1 MEGPRTLRRT
11 AVLIALGLLTG
22 TAAARGD
29 PWYVHY
35 EKAERALAAED
46 WRTAVEQANEAIQR
60 RGDSGARVRSYGM
73 KVVDYFPYLKLGIA
87 YQHLG
92 ENDAALQAFDTEERL
107 GAVRA
112 SPEASRQLDRSRQLA
127 VAAKDQSSASAT
139 AARRA
144 QILADSLREA
154 RDLRQRGLLDPAMS
168 ALARGLA
175 IEPENEEAVA
185 LMAELRTRAAAR
197 EESAREDRLAAERL
211 EAAKDHLERGRPES
225 AASLLRQVIA
235 ARPSDEANRLLERA
249 QRAIVESSAAGRQ
262 SDLMQSALAEARR
275 FAEAGRT
282 PEALERLE
290 VVLAL
295 APGQAE
301 ATALRTRLSVA
312 AEESR
317 RSGVLADTLRAGE
330 ADFAAG
336 RFEAALAAANRVL
349 AVERAQPAALGLVRR
364 AYVEISRRV
373 LIEPSSGKV
382 PPAIRFAN
390 QREEVAGERVER
402 VRESEFQLDGV
413 AIGRSRVTVAFTDVR
428 GRPIEATSSSQVVGE
443 VAITEFHTRRR
454 LRAGRTLFKVTATDS
469 AGLRSTSEFA
479 VLYERPW
486 YLSPWFY
493 LAAAAASGLGVGA
506 GTAIRRRRR
515 RELRR
520 RRFNPYIA
528 GGPVFSAEHFYG
540 REPLIQRILQTA
552 HTNSLMLHGERR
564 IGKTSLLHQVRQ
576 RLETLDD
583 PEFQFH
589 AVYVDLQGTVEDR
602 FFATLADQ
610 IFEGLAPARKD
621 PGRRPALDR
630 AAGYDH
636 HDLVRE
642 LHGLIAELQKA
653 SRKRV
658 RLVLL
663 IDEVDELNHYDPR
676 VNQKLRSLFM
686 KSFAESLVA
695 VVAGVRIRKEWEKE
709 GSPWY
714 NFFEEIEVRPIA
726 ADDARELVLRP
737 IRGVFRVDP
746 GVAERIVELGG
757 HRPYRIQRLCLAL
770 VNRLYEEGRRTLTLA
785 DVAAVAADSDREGET

>member
-1 MEGPRTLRRT
+1 MRRT
-11 AVLIALGLLTG
+11 AVLIVIGLLSG
-22 TAAARGD
+22 AAGARGD

-73 KVVDYFPYLKLGIA
+73 NVVDYFPYLKLGIA
-87 YQHLG
+87 YQRLG

-112 SPEASRQLDRSRQLA
+112 SPEAGRELDRSRRLA
-127 VAAKDQSSASAT
+127 MAARDQRSSTAT

-144 QILADSLREA
+144 QILEESLREA
-154 RDLRQRGLLDPAMS
+154 RDLRERGLLGQAMT

-175 IEPENEEAVA
+175 IDPENVEAVA
-185 LMAELRTRAAAR
+185 LMADLRTRVAADEA
-197 EESAREDRLAAERL
+197 SAREDRLAAERL
-211 EAAKDHLERGRPES
+211 EAARNHLERGQPES

-235 ARPSDEANRLLERA
+235 ARPSEEASRLLERA
-249 QRAIVESSAAGRQ
+249 QRAIVESLAAGRQ
-262 SDLMQSALAEARR
+262 SALLQSALADARR

-301 ATALRTRLSVA
+301 ATALRTRLTTA
-312 AEESR
+312 LEGSR
-317 RSGVLADTLRAGE
+317 RSGALEDTLRAGE

-349 AVERAQPAALGLVRR
+349 AVERGHPAALGMVRR

-373 LIEPSSGKV
+373 LIEPSQGKI

-390 QREEVAGERVER
+390 PREEAAGELVER
-402 VRESEFQLDGV
+402 VRVPEFRLDGV
-413 AIGRSRVTVAFTDVR
+413 AIDRSPVTVAFTDVQ
-428 GRPIEATSSSQVVGE
+428 GRPIEGISSSQVVGE
-443 VAITEFHTRRR
+443 VVITEFHTRQR
-454 LRAGRTLFKVTATDS
+454 LKAGRTLFKVTATGAS
-469 AGLRSTSEFA
+469 GLRSTSEFA
-479 VLYERPW
+479 VNYERPW

-493 LAAAAASGLGVGA
+493 LAAVAVPGLGLGA
-506 GTAIRRRRR
+506 TTAIRGRRR

-540 REPLIQRILQTA
+540 REPLIQRILQTV

-576 RLETLDD
+576 RLATLDD
-583 PEFQFH
+583 PEFQFN
-589 AVYVDLQGTVEDR
+589 AIYIDLQGTVESR

-610 IFEGLAPARKD
+610 MFEGLAPTLGGLGRK
-621 PGRRPALDR
+621 PALGR
-630 AAGYDH
+630 AEGYDH

-642 LHGLIAELQKA
+642 LHGLIAALQKA
-653 SRKRV
+653 SVKRV

-714 NFFEEIEVRPIA
+714 NFFEEIEVRPIS

-737 IRGVFRVDP
+737 IRGVFRVEP

-757 HRPYRIQRLCLAL
+757 YRPYRIQRLCLAL

-785 DVAAVAADSDREGET
+785 DVAAVAAASDREGES

>member
-1 MEGPRTLRRT
+1 M
-11 AVLIALGLLTG
+11 ALGLLAG
-22 TAAARGD
+22 AAGARGD

-35 EKAERALAAED
+35 ERAERALAAED

-73 KVVDYFPYLKLGIA
+73 NVVDYFPYLKLGVA

-92 ENDAALQAFDTEERL
+92 EDDAALVAFETEERL
-107 GAVRA
+107 GAVQA
-112 SPEASRQLDRSRQLA
+112 SPEASRELDRSRRLA
-127 VAAKDQSSASAT
+127 VAAKNQRSATAT

-144 QILADSLREA
+144 KILEESVREA
-154 RDLRQRGLLDPAMS
+154 RDLAQRGLLDQAMT

-175 IEPENEEAVA
+175 IEPENAEAVA
-185 LMAELRTRAAAR
+185 LMADLRTRVAASEAD
-197 EESAREDRLAAERL
+197 AREDRLAAERL
-211 EAAKDHLERGRPES
+211 EAAKNALERGQPES

-249 QRAIVESSAAGRQ
+249 RRAIVENSAAGRQ
-262 SDLMQSALAEARR
+262 DAMVRSALADARR
-275 FAEAGRT
+275 FALAGKT

-301 ATALRTRLSVA
+301 ATALHARLA
-312 AEESR
+312 ATLEDSR
-317 RSGVLADTLRAGE
+317 RSGELNEALRAGE
-330 ADFAAG
+330 ADFADG

-349 AVERAQPAALGLVRR
+349 AVERGHPEALGMVRR

-373 LIEPSSGKV
+373 LSEASPGRI

-390 QREEVAGERVER
+390 PRDEVAGERVER
-402 VRESEFQLDGV
+402 VRVPDFRLDGV
-413 AIGRSRVTVAFTDVR
+413 AIGRSPVTVAFSDAD
-428 GRPIEATSSSQVVGE
+428 GRPIEGTTASQTVGE
-443 VAITEFHTRRR
+443 VVITEFHTRRR

-469 AGLRSTSEFA
+469 AGLRSASEFA
-479 VLYERPW
+479 VDYERPW
-486 YLSPWFY
+486 YLAPGFY
-493 LAAAAASGLGVGA
+493 LTVSAVPGLALGAAA
-506 GTAIRRRRR
+506 AIRRRRR
-515 RELRR
+515 RDLLR
-520 RRFNPYIA
+520 RRFNPYVA
-528 GGPVFSAEHFYG
+528 GGPVFAAEHFFG
-540 REPLIQRILQTA
+540 REPLIRRILETI
-552 HTNSLMLHGERR
+552 HTNSLMLYGERR

-576 RLETLDD
+576 RLATLDD
-583 PEFQFH
+583 PEFKFH
-589 AVYVDLQGTVEDR
+589 AVYVDLQGTVEAR

-610 IFEGLAPARKD
+610 VFEGLAPALGD
-621 PGRRPALDR
+621 FGRRAALGR
-630 AAGYDH
+630 AEGYDH

-642 LHGLIAELQKA
+642 LRELIAALQKA
-653 SRKRV
+653 SARRV

-714 NFFEEIEVRPIA
+714 NFFEEIEVLPIA

-737 IRGVFRVDP
+737 IRGVFRVEP
-746 GVAERIVELGG
+746 GVAERIADIGG
-757 HRPYRIQRLCLAL
+757 NRPYRIQRLCLAL
-770 VNRLYEEGRRTLTLA
+770 VNRLHEEGRRTITEA
-785 DVAAVAADSDREGET
+785 DVSALAADASPRGEA

>member
-1 MEGPRTLRRT
+1 MKGPTSLRRT
-11 AVLIALGLLTG
+11 AALIALGLLAG
-22 TAAARGD
+22 AAVARGD

-35 EKAERALAAED
+35 ENAERALAAED
-46 WRTAVEQANEAIQR
+46 WRTAVKQANEAIQR

-112 SPEASRQLDRSRQLA
+112 SPEASRQLDRSRKLA
-127 VAAKDQSSASAT
+127 VAASNPSPSSANET
-139 AARRA
+139 RRA
-144 QILADSLREA
+144 QILERSLREA
-154 RDLRQRGLLDPAMS
+154 RDLEQRGLLDPAMN

-175 IEPENEEAVA
+175 IEPENAEAVA
-185 LMAELRTRAAAR
+185 LMAELRTRAAVSEA
-197 EESAREDRLAAERL
+197 SAREDRIAAERL
-211 EAAKDHLERGRPES
+211 EAAKNHLQRGQPES

-249 QRAIVESSAAGRQ
+249 QRGIVDSLAAGRQ
-262 SDLMQSALAEARR
+262 SALIQSALADARR

-295 APGQAE
+295 APAQAE
-301 ATALRTRLSVA
+301 ATALRARLTA
-312 AEESR
+312 ALEETR
-317 RSGVLADTLRAGE
+317 RSGALEDTLEAGE

-349 AVERAQPAALGLVRR
+349 AVERANPAALGIVRR

-373 LIEPSSGKV
+373 LIELSPGKI

-390 QREEVAGERVER
+390 QREDAAGERVER
-402 VRESEFQLDGV
+402 VRVPEFQLNGV
-413 AIGRSRVTVAFTDVR
+413 AIDRSPVTVAFTDDK
-428 GRPIEATSSSQVVGE
+428 GRPIESTSSSQVVGE
-443 VAITEFHTRRR
+443 VVITEFHTRQR
-454 LRAGRTLFKVTATDS
+454 LRAGRTLFKVIATGA
-469 AGLRSTSEFA
+469 AGLQSTSEFA
-479 VLYERPW
+479 VIYERPW

-493 LAAAAASGLGVGA
+493 FASVAVPGLGIGA

-515 RELRR
+515 RGLRR

-528 GGPVFSAEHFYG
+528 GGPVFAAEHFYG
-540 REPLIQRILQTA
+540 REPLIQRILQTV

-583 PEFQFH
+583 PEFKFH
-589 AVYVDLQGTVEDR
+589 AAYVDLQGTVESR

-610 IFEGLAPARKD
+610 IFEGLAAVHGGPERE
-621 PGRRPALDR
+621 PALDR
-630 AAGYDH
+630 ATGYDH

-642 LHGLIAELQKA
+642 LHGLIARLQKT
-653 SRKRV
+653 SLKRV

-686 KSFAESLVA
+686 KGFAESLVA

-737 IRGVFRVDP
+737 IRGVFRVEP

-757 HRPYRIQRLCLAL
+757 HRPYLIQRLCLAL
-770 VNRLYEEGRRTLTLA
+770 VNRLYEEGRRNLTLA
-785 DVAAVAADSDREGET
+785 DVAAVAAASAREGES